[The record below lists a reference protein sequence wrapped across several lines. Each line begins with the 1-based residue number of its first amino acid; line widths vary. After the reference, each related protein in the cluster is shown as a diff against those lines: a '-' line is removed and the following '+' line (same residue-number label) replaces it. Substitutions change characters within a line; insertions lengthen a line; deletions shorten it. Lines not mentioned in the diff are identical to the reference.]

1 MLVIMTQAFQ
11 PCLRLKESPWIRRN
25 RLSGLQVLLQL
36 IFRPQPSVG
45 NRQHVPLETAKKLS
59 WKHQLRGL
67 RSFGRRHEPG
77 SLKTLHLISA
87 AVRNLVIQRCV
98 QQQEMQKKNEF
109 QVKEETKALLE
120 NQHHIPGVFR
130 KDPSQFGLLFST
142 IWARSPCCRKTK
154 RHTWFESV
162 GCCETLHVHAQMFK
176 ESLPIPGSIQDL
188 HLHLGC
194 HFWLDMVRH
203 VVGKLQ
209 WSFPKVPALF
219 KIVATLEKR

>member
-1 MLVIMTQAFQ
+1 MTQAFQ

-36 IFRPQPSVG
+36 IFRPLPSVG

-130 KDPSQFGLLFST
+130 KILPVWVVVLHHLGTVNLLSQNKAPYMVRISGLL
-142 IWARSPCCRKTK
+142 
-154 RHTWFESV
+154 
-162 GCCETLHVHAQMFK
+162 
-176 ESLPIPGSIQDL
+176 
-188 HLHLGC
+188 
-194 HFWLDMVRH
+194 
-203 VVGKLQ
+203 
-209 WSFPKVPALF
+209 
-219 KIVATLEKR
+219 